1 MEIIIDWLAGRKGVE
16 HKEGQGLDLAIQTI
30 GEFSARTFR
39 CPETAPITSGIHSE
53 EILRLI
59 QEGLP
64 TCYDY
69 TTRVKEYV
77 DRKGVSQAEIEIVR
91 SLSALKRC
99 NPLDKTFHIA
109 TETPKL
115 RDSHERAA

>member
-1 MEIIIDWLAGRKGVE
+1 METIIDWLAGRKCVE
-16 HKEGQGLDLAIQTI
+16 HKEGQGLDLAAQTI
-30 GEFSARTFR
+30 EKFSRRTFR
-39 CPETAPITSGIHSE
+39 CPETTPKTSGIQSE

-64 TCYDY
+64 TCCDY

-91 SLSALKRC
+91 SLSVLKRY
-99 NPLDKTFHIA
+99 NPLDTTFHIA
-109 TETPKL
+109 TETPKF
-115 RDSHERAA
+115 RDSHERAT

>member
-1 MEIIIDWLAGRKGVE
+1 MESIIDWLVGRKRVE

-30 GEFSARTFR
+30 EEFSGRTFR
-39 CPETAPITSGIHSE
+39 CPETAPRTSGIHSE
-53 EILRLI
+53 EILRLV

-64 TCYDY
+64 TCYEY

-77 DRKGVSQAEIEIVR
+77 DRKGVSQAEIDIVR
-91 SLSALKRC
+91 SLSALKRY
-99 NPLDKTFHIA
+99 NPLDTTFHIA